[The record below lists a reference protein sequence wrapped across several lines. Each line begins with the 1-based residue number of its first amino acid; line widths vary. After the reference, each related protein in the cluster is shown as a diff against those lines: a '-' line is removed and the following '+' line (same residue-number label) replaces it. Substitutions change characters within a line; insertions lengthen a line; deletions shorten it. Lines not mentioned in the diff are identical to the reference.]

1 VRILIVGLKK
11 RDTTSL
17 EKRFKS
23 QGFTTVLGDLSEAAM
38 DDAKL
43 RDIDLAII
51 DSVGLENANLDTLR
65 ELGAYNV
72 GLPVLHVSDRGMDGQ
87 GVFRDAGM
95 VPHQIERPY
104 TVDDLSGKVRT
115 LLPVVPQDGAKILRA
130 GDMSV
135 DLETRT
141 VMHGESE
148 VSLTPKEMALF
159 EYFLANPNQVLTRAK
174 LLEGVWGLDFDPES
188 NIVDVYIRYLRE
200 KLGSVGKKDLV
211 ETVRG
216 AGYRVMILSEAQT
229 ERKRQLE
236 MSVVTFTAAVA
247 SILLIAGLF
256 ITYFAGTSAV
266 QDSQGPNFEQIAK
279 QTAQKTESALDRQTS
294 IVKNLAISPDV
305 RELFIDDG
313 TEPDRDGAA
322 EHFMES
328 MRLGDGVLSRIQLAG
343 VDGSMVTSTVD
354 DPGAQAP
361 WVDKAIRLNSG
372 QVAFGDIR
380 YPDGRPVLDL
390 TAPVQVDGE
399 TVGALRARMEL
410 QGMLASITGVDVGE
424 TGHTMLVDSD
434 GAVVICPIFAPN
446 SHQVDQSLLQNVVGV
461 VSGWEITDD
470 NPHGG
475 DNSVA
480 GYASVKL
487 SDVGSSDDFGGK
499 TWHILLTQS
508 PEETYGSVYSSLLRA
523 GMLGVVATIF
533 VTFLAYKLGRRI
545 INPAARQGFGRL

>member
-1 VRILIVGLKK
+1 MRILIVGLKK
-11 RDTTSL
+11 RDTSSL

-23 QGFTTVLGDLSEAAM
+23 QGFTTVLADLSDSSM

-43 RDIDLAII
+43 RDIDLAIV

-72 GLPVLHVSDRGMDGQ
+72 GLPVLYVSDPGEDGQ

-95 VPHQIERPY
+95 VPHHIERPY
-104 TVDDLSGKVRT
+104 TLDDLSGKLRT

-141 VMHGESE
+141 VLFGESE

-159 EYFLANPNQVLTRAK
+159 EFFLANPNHVLSRAK
-174 LLEGVWGLDFDPES
+174 LLAGVWGLDFDPES

-200 KLGSVGKKDLV
+200 KLSTIGKKDLV

-216 AGYRVMILSEAQT
+216 AGYRVMILSEEQT

-236 MSVVTFTAAVA
+236 MSVVTFTAAIA

-279 QTAQKTESALDRQTS
+279 QTAQKTDSALERQTS
-294 IVKNLAISPDV
+294 IVKNLAISPDI
-305 RELFIDDG
+305 RGLFIDGGSDL
-313 TEPDRDGAA
+313 DRDGVAD
-322 EHFMES
+322 HFRES
-328 MRLGDGVLSRIQLAG
+328 MKLGDGVLSRIQLAG
-343 VDGSMVTSTVD
+343 VDRSIVTSTAD
-354 DPGAQAP
+354 DPGDQAT
-361 WVDKAIRLNSG
+361 WVEQAIRSDSD
-372 QVAFGDIR
+372 QISFGDIS
-380 YPDGRPVLDL
+380 YPNGRPVIDL
-390 TAPVQVDGE
+390 TAPVQVGE
-399 TVGALRARMEL
+399 KTVGALRARMEL

-446 SHQVDQSLLQNVVGV
+446 THQVEQDLLSAVVGTS
-461 VSGWEITDD
+461 SGWEITDH

-475 DNSVA
+475 SNSVA

-487 SDVGSSDDFGGK
+487 SDVGDSDDFGGK

-523 GMLGVVATIF
+523 GILGVVATIF
-533 VTFLAYKLGRRI
+533 ATLLAYKLGRRI
-545 INPAARQGFGRL
+545 INPAARQGIGRL